1 MAIIVLIDTNIILN
15 AKNSSEPY
23 STYSLQVLDA
33 VEDGLIEGIISVIS
47 IAELCAGYY
56 SQEDIK
62 GKEELLAHLVSSKGF
77 VVVNL
82 DLKIA
87 DVAARIRADTGIR
100 LPDAIIIATGLAKD
114 VRYLVTNDKEL
125 KKASRYLEVLSP
137 KEMLSM
143 INRARQK
150 RS

>member
-56 SQEDIK
+56 SQEDIE

-137 KEMLSM
+137 KEMLSR

-150 RS
+150 R